1 MAPLAQNASAIAG
14 SNSNAILNDLS
25 SIDKQIDAIRI
36 QQETLRLQ
44 QKRDAQPQDDSK
56 GENITP
62 EQIMNE
68 YRGLMERLRVIKS
81 NPTSQR
87 HKVQV
92 DRVQRRLK
100 EAIMAFQQGES
111 GVRKDRANQLARQYR
126 IANPNAREEEVR
138 AAIEEGGGQI
148 FTQAIMQSERT
159 GQAQTRL
166 NAVRERHQ
174 ELVKIERQIEELMH
188 LFQDMDTLVVQQEA
202 AVIQIEQKGEEVV
215 ENLDKGNEEIGVAVN
230 TARKTR
236 KKKWICLG
244 ICVAIIIVVV
254 IIVLVYVFVI
264 RGTNNNNGNKRRAID
279 HMARL
284 ALSNINS
291 HPVRNQDY
299 LPERSVA
306 SELGRLMAD
315 RVHLPR
321 VINQ

>member
-14 SNSNAILNDLS
+14 SNSNAILNELS
-25 SIDKQIDAIRI
+25 SIDKQIAAIKEK
-36 QQETLRLQ
+36 QAYLGALQ
-44 QKRDAQPQDDSK
+44 KSDGDTEKAEK
-56 GENITP
+56 V
-62 EQIMNE
+62 EQTSSSIMKE
-68 YRGLMERLRVIKS
+68 YRKLMEHLRRIKS
-81 NPTSQR
+81 NPGSR
-87 HKVQV
+87 KHPAQV
-92 DRVQRRLK
+92 DRVQRALK
-100 EAIMAFQQGES
+100 TAIVEFQQAES
-111 GVRKDRANQLARQYR
+111 RLRKENAEQMARQYR
-126 IANPNAREEEVR
+126 IANPNAREEEVQ
-138 AAIEEGGGQI
+138 AAIEDGGGQI
-148 FTQAIMQSERT
+148 FSQAIMQSERT
-159 GQAQTRL
+159 GQAQSRL
-166 NAVRERHQ
+166 KAVKERHQ

-244 ICVAIIIVVV
+244 ICVAIIVVVV

-264 RGTNNNNGNKRRAID
+264 RGTNNNNGNKRRAIE

-284 ALSNINS
+284 ALPNINS
-291 HPVRNQDY
+291 HPVENQDY
-299 LPERSVA
+299 LLDRSVA
-306 SELGRLMAD
+306 SELGRLVAE